1 MRPVPR
7 ARRRWAGAAL
17 LLAVGLAATAA
28 PAGARQGEAATTGD
42 DLRLVAQSTWVAEGE
57 PFELALRVAGG
68 LPAAGEVVLTL
79 YGAVTSRD
87 VLVQAPAATAELG
100 PVRDTLSVPTGLVPR
115 GRDGRYLLRIA
126 TGGDGPG
133 LQVDD
138 PGVYPLTVAVAA
150 ADGTTVDELTTFLVR
165 PPADAAATPLRTA
178 VVLPLH
184 APPSHAPD
192 GTAGLADRTRQ
203 LLTVRS
209 ALLERH
215 PDLAVTVAPTP
226 ETLEATAVVD
236 PALARRVRR
245 ALADRSVVGGPYVR
259 LDLAS
264 WAAVGDLRVP
274 LDDQFDEGEATLERV
289 LGRPIDDTT
298 WVGDAN
304 PTGAAIDALDDVGV
318 ERAVVPLESVTGT
331 VTPVTEPVV
340 VVGATDQ
347 ELPAVLADPTLTGAV
362 EGTPDAVLLAHRL
375 LATLAWLATP
385 VADGGGAVTGTDDGV
400 VVSLSATR
408 PLPPAFL
415 GTLFDALDGPPGPLE
430 AVTLARLFEA
440 DPVGDPGPEPGP
452 RVTGVPTVAVDL
464 TAYGRNLGVA
474 RSQVGGFAAFAGRRD
489 PRSIDLDRR
498 LLVSGSGDLVA
509 DQRGEYLAAAL
520 AGVRVGTRG
529 FAITDDE
536 KVTLTSREGDIP
548 VTLRNDTGGPV
559 DVVLRFDSDN
569 RLEFPDGSSRRL
581 VLAEGATQIDV
592 PVVARTSGS
601 FPLRITATA
610 PDGSLVVGRARLTV
624 RSTAVSGVGI
634 VLSVGAL
641 LVLAVWW
648 GRHWHTTR
656 RNRRLVDPT

>member
-1 MRPVPR
+1 
-7 ARRRWAGAAL
+7 
-17 LLAVGLAATAA
+17 
-28 PAGARQGEAATTGD
+28 
-42 DLRLVAQSTWVAEGE
+42 
-57 PFELALRVAGG
+57 
-68 LPAAGEVVLTL
+68 
-79 YGAVTSRD
+79 
-87 VLVQAPAATAELG
+87 
-100 PVRDTLSVPTGLVPR
+100 
-115 GRDGRYLLRIA
+115 
-126 TGGDGPG
+126 
-133 LQVDD
+133 
-138 PGVYPLTVAVAA
+138 
-150 ADGTTVDELTTFLVR
+150 
-165 PPADAAATPLRTA
+165 
-178 VVLPLH
+178 
-184 APPSHAPD
+184 
-192 GTAGLADRTRQ
+192 
-203 LLTVRS
+203 
-209 ALLERH
+209 
-215 PDLAVTVAPTP
+215 
-226 ETLEATAVVD
+226 
-236 PALARRVRR
+236 
-245 ALADRSVVGGPYVR
+245 
-259 LDLAS
+259 
-264 WAAVGDLRVP
+264 
-274 LDDQFDEGEATLERV
+274 
-289 LGRPIDDTT
+289 
-298 WVGDAN
+298 
-304 PTGAAIDALDDVGV
+304 
-318 ERAVVPLESVTGT
+318 VVPLEAVTGT

-362 EGTPDAVLLAHRL
+362 EGAPDAVLLAHRL

-415 GTLFDALDGPPGPLE
+415 GTLFDALDARPGPLE
-430 AVTLARLFEA
+430 AVTLARLFEV

-474 RSQVGGFAAFAGRRD
+474 RSQVGGFATFAGRRD

-509 DQRGEYLAAAL
+509 DQRGQYLAAAL
-520 AGVRVGTRG
+520 AGVREGTRG

-559 DVVLRFDSDN
+559 DVMLRFDSDN
-569 RLEFPDGSSRRL
+569 RLEFPDGNRRRL
-581 VLAEGATQIDV
+581 VLAEGATRIDV

-610 PDGSLVVGRARLTV
+610 PDGSLVVGRARLAV

-648 GRHWHTTR
+648 GRHWHTNR
-656 RNRRLVDPT
+656 RNRRLVAIPDEPTGSAT